1 MADFSALKAAIAV
14 ALPEN
19 TDGEITATKLVQ
31 QLDAIIDALNS
42 KKEDTG
48 AGPIVDGTGTNSA
61 KMKAGSN
68 VASGERAFS
77 VGSESEASGINSAA
91 FGRLGVASGLSSMV
105 QGQNCKA
112 TAWGSH
118 AQGGITEA
126 NGKYSHSEGNRTVAG
141 NESEHA
147 EGVYNVSREGTTRHS
162 VGVGS
167 SSLRKNAFEIT
178 NDGKVYVLGA
188 GGYEG
193 TAAQNLGD
201 AKDLAAV
208 LAALAPSYID
218 ANAGSNM
225 TRLQNQIIYN
235 ESNGAYGTDYGYDLD
250 NLKMHF
256 LRNDGDNYDV
266 TGMVS
271 HSRTQGGNSD
281 QWVHYF
287 TLATI
292 KPVSPYSTIIISLE
306 VTYTISTHSA
316 SHLTRVNQ

>member
-1 MADFSALKAAIAV
+1 MADYSTLKAAIAA

-19 TDGEITATKLVQ
+19 TEGEITATKLVQ
-31 QLDAIIDALNS
+31 QLDAILDGVNGTKADNN
-42 KKEDTG
+42 

-68 VASGERAFS
+68 VASGDRSFS
-77 VGSESEASGINSAA
+77 VGSESEASGTNAAA

-126 NGKYSHSEGNRTVAG
+126 NGKYSHSEGNHTVAG

-147 EGVYNVSREGTTRHS
+147 EGVYNVSREGVTRHS

-201 AKDLAAV
+201 AKDIAAV
-208 LAALAPSYID
+208 LASLAPSYID
-218 ANAGSNM
+218 ANAGSNL
-225 TRLQNQIIYN
+225 TKLEAQIIYN

-250 NLKMHF
+250 NMKMHF
-256 LRNDGDNYDV
+256 THNDGATYDL
-266 TGMVS
+266 TGIVS
-271 HSRTQGGNSD
+271 HARTQGGNSD
-281 QWVHYF
+281 HWVHYF
-287 TLATI
+287 TIATV
-292 KPVSPYSTIIISLE
+292 KPVSPYTTIILSLE
-306 VTYTISTHSA
+306 VTYTISTHTA
-316 SHLTRVNQ
+316 THTTRVNQ